1 MPCSRGVPAPR
12 GSAPGGACSGGV
24 PALVR
29 VPALGRV
36 PAPVRVPALGGGVCS
51 RGCLLPGGLGDPPE
65 SRWLLLRTVR
75 ILLECILVSSF
86 IFKKKELSP
95 N

>member
-36 PAPVRVPALGGGVCS
+36 PAPVRVPALGGGGLLQGVPTP
-51 RGCLLPGGLGDPPE
+51 RGAWRPP
-65 SRWLLLRTVR
+65 RKQMATVADGTHP
-75 ILLECILVSSF
+75 IGMHSCF
-86 IFKKKELSP
+86 
-95 N
+95 